1 MREYVL
7 CTELWLPR
15 PRAEI
20 FPFFA
25 DATNL
30 RTITPSWMHFSILT
44 PPPLVMRR
52 GLLINYALRVH
63 GLPVRWQSEI
73 TAWEPPFRFID
84 EQRRGPYRFW
94 KHEHTFEERDGGTLT
109 RDSIQYA
116 VWGGALVNHLFVR
129 RDLEKIFTFR
139 RAKMLELFN

>member
-1 MREYVL
+1 MKVFCLDQE
-7 CTELWLPR
+7 CWLPR
-15 PRAEI
+15 PRTEV

-30 RTITPSWMHFSILT
+30 PTITPDSMHFSILT
-44 PPPLVMRR
+44 PRPLVMGR
-52 GLLINYALRVH
+52 GLLIDYALRVH

-94 KHEHTFEERDGGTLT
+94 KHEHTFEEHDGGTRA
-109 RDSIQYA
+109 RDSVQYA

-129 RDLEKIFTFR
+129 RDLEKIFAFR
-139 RAKMLELFN
+139 RAKMLELIG